1 MWTGWE
7 LNGLMRRKMFCPDRG
22 AVGVLNVLVIIV
34 LQISLEARGTFHCLK
49 ALPPFSCIIPQSPQ
63 QSKR

>member
-34 LQISLEARGTFHCLK
+34 LQISLEARGTFHCLT
-49 ALPPFSCIIPQSPQ
+49 AFATIQLYHFSKPAAE
-63 QSKR
+63 